1 MRIIFMG
8 SPECACPSLDR
19 LHATPGFEVA
29 AVVAQPDRP
38 QGRGLH
44 LQPCA
49 VKAHAVA
56 LGLPVLTPVK
66 VNLPEVTDALAALK
80 PDVIVV
86 VAFGQI
92 LRKAILEMAP
102 LGCVNVHASL
112 LPRYRG
118 AAPAQWAIAHG
129 ETVTGVT
136 TMKMDAGLDTG
147 DMLLKAEVAIQ
158 PDDTGG
164 SLLMKLG
171 RAGAELLAPTLNGL
185 RNGTLA
191 GIPQDDGL
199 ATLAPKIAKHDGAID
214 WSRPAAELERRIRA
228 FHPWPM
234 CVCECPKGSGH
245 VVRILKARVEQ
256 GRGEAGDVFEMGGA
270 GPLIGTG
277 DGLLRLLE
285 VQPAGKKPM
294 PGTDFA
300 RGCHVKPGD
309 RLG

>member
-19 LHATPGFEVA
+19 LHATPGFEVV

-44 LQPCA
+44 LHPCA
-49 VKAHAVA
+49 VKAHATA

-66 VNLPEVTDALAALK
+66 VNLPDVTAALAALK

-92 LRKAILEMAP
+92 LRKAILDMAP

-118 AAPAQWAIAHG
+118 AAPAQWALANG

-136 TMKMDAGLDTG
+136 TMRMNEGLDTG
-147 DMLLKAEVAIQ
+147 DMLLKAEVAIH

-171 RAGAELLAPTLNGL
+171 RAGAELLPPTLEGL
-185 RNGTLA
+185 RGGTLK
-191 GIPQDDGL
+191 GVPQDDRL
-199 ATLAPKIAKHDGAID
+199 ATLAPKISKHDGAVD
-214 WSRPAAELERRIRA
+214 WSRPAVETERRLRA
-228 FHPWPM
+228 FQPWPI
-234 CVCECPKGSGH
+234 CVCEFPAGSGH
-245 VVRILKARVEQ
+245 AVRLLRGRVEA
-256 GRGEAGDVFEMGGA
+256 GRGEAGVVADMGGA

-277 DGLLRLLE
+277 EGLLRLLE

-294 PGTDFA
+294 PGPDFA
-300 RGCHVKPGD
+300 RGSHVKPGD
-309 RLG
+309 RIG